1 MPNGSSILSELSR
14 IIADLRREREGIQKK
29 LAEVDYAIEAV
40 EVTMNLYRK
49 TGIIHEPAAYKTLA
63 LELQGKTQ
71 LQALIHIASKTNGRL
86 KVVDAKRVML
96 EAGLIRNPKTAL
108 SMLYT
113 VINRSGKFEKTSPGK
128 YRLVTPEQTQF
139 PR

>member
-1 MPNGSSILSELSR
+1 MPNGNSILSELSR
-14 IIADLRREREGIQKK
+14 LMADLRREREEIGEN
-29 LAEVDYAIEAV
+29 LARIDDQIRSV

-49 TGIIHEPAAYKTLA
+49 TGKTHEPAVYKTLA
-63 LELQGKTQ
+63 SELQGKTQ

-96 EAGLIRNPKTAL
+96 EAGLIRNPKNAL

-113 VINRSGKFEKTSPGK
+113 IISRSGKFEKTSPGK

>member
-1 MPNGSSILSELSR
+1 MPNGNSMLSELSR
-14 IIADLRREREGIQKK
+14 LIADLRREREEIGKR
-29 LAEVDYAIEAV
+29 LAEADNQIQAV

-49 TGIIHEPAAYKTLA
+49 TGVVHEPAAYKTLA
-63 LELQGKTQ
+63 LELQGMTQ
-71 LQALIHIASKTNGRL
+71 LKALIHIASKTNGRL
-86 KVVDAKRVML
+86 KVVDAKRLML

-113 VINRSGKFEKTSPGK
+113 IISRSGKFEKTSPGK
-128 YRLVTPEQTQF
+128 YRLVTPEQIQL